1 MTANPEDKEITNVN
15 KRIWTWPCL
24 SHKAKIKC
32 KKLHKTSVGSSEEL
46 ADHRSLTQKNMKDY
60 FSQI

>member
-1 MTANPEDKEITNVN
+1 MWIKESEP
-15 KRIWTWPCL
+15 WPCL

-46 ADHRSLTQKNMKDY
+46 ADHQSLTQKNMKDY